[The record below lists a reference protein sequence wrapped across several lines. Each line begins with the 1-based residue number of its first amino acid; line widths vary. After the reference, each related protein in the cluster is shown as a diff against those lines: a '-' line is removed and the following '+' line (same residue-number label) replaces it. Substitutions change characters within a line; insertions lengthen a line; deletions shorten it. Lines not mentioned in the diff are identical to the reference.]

1 MAPPPAQLHV
11 PPLQLSPAGHMFP
24 QVPQFFASV
33 STDVQAVP
41 QKFGMALGQQVV
53 PLQV

>member
-11 PPLQLSPAGHMFP
+11 PPLQLSPAGHMVP
-24 QVPQFFASV
+24 QVPQFLASV
-33 STDVQAVP
+33 ISFVQAVP
-41 QKFGMALGQQVV
+41 QKFGMALGQHVV

>member
-11 PPLQLSPAGHMFP
+11 PPLQLSPVGHILP
-24 QVPQFFASV
+24 QLPQLFASV
-33 STDVQAVP
+33 ISFVQAVP
-41 QKFGMALGQQVV
+41 QKFGVALGQHVV